1 MLLDR
6 ILSRMR
12 SGAPVCIQG
21 LADDLGEDPGTI
33 KHAVI
38 LLCRMEYC
46 EQVTVSAHKRDP
58 GGPYPS
64 E

>member
-1 MLLDR
+1 
-6 ILSRMR
+6 MR